1 MIKIELFQNGI
12 LIQGHAQAEDIGKDI
27 YCAGVSAIA
36 QGAIN
41 WFNQDDITYEIKDA
55 YLKLKINN
63 LTSKNVELLKLL
75 EIQLWSLDTIEYRK
89 YIQFIKNKKDM

>member
-12 LIQGHAQAEDIGKDI
+12 LIQGHAKAADIGQDI
-27 YCAGVSAIA
+27 YCAGVSAIS

-41 WFNQDDITYEIKDA
+41 WFKPEDISYEIKEA

-63 LTSKNVELLKLL
+63 LTSKNLELLKLL
-75 EIQLWSLDTIEYRK
+75 EIQLWSLDTVEYRK
-89 YIQFIKNKKDM
+89 YIQFIKVKEDM

>member
-27 YCAGVSAIA
+27 YCAGVSAIS

-41 WFNQDDITYEIKDA
+41 WFKPEDISVEIKAA
-55 YLKLKINN
+55 YLQLKINN
-63 LTSKNVELLKLL
+63 LTEKNLELLKLL
-75 EIQLWSLDTIEYRK
+75 EMQLWSLDTVEYRK
-89 YIQFIKNKKDM
+89 YIQFIKYKKDM